1 MTISEVPPT
10 TEPPPSDPKAGGRGR
25 RIVTGLLVVVTSAS
39 VVVAAIGVWAHNV
52 LLDTDQFMETVE
64 PALQTPALYTALG
77 DRVST
82 QVLEVLD
89 LETRIATSLGQL
101 DEFLFDALVDALE
114 IGDRGQSILNSFD
127 RPSLDDLAPTL
138 TSGLEDRIMA
148 RIDNFMSSPDLQ
160 ARVPELARRAHEA
173 TVALLRGDLE
183 QIPNVSIQNGEVTL
197 NAIPIIGEAIR
208 RVLPD
213 LSGLGTEINLPDRF
227 SDRIDEAREQ
237 LAAAVGARLP
247 EDFGQ
252 LTIMS
257 EDRLTELQDGVILL
271 DRMMWGLLALAV
283 ILLVVTLVI
292 SRTRR
297 RTAIQL
303 AVGVIIG
310 LLLAEATLRWVQR
323 QIVEAIVNP
332 TDQDVAVEIIGD
344 VFAGLRQGAL
354 LIGIAALALGLAA
367 YLFGRPAWAM
377 RVKGRVDHVVAPSPG
392 GSLADRWVS
401 EHYDL
406 VRAVGIGIAVVT
418 IYLIGISLPAVLIVG
433 ALLGLLLWGVSEMRK
448 RAETPAD
455 EAVSV

>member
-1 MTISEVPPT
+1 MTTSEVPPT
-10 TEPPPSDPKAGGRGR
+10 TEPSPSDPVAGGRGR

-77 DRVST
+77 DRVSA
-82 QVLEVLD
+82 QVLEALD
-89 LETRIATSLGQL
+89 LETRIAASLTQL
-101 DEFLFDALVDALE
+101 DDFLFEALVDALE
-114 IGDRGQSILNSFD
+114 IGDRGQALLDSFN

-138 TSGLEDRIMA
+138 TSGLEDRITA

-160 ARVPELARRAHEA
+160 ARVPELARRAHQA

-183 QIPNVSIQNGEVTL
+183 QIPNVSIQDGEVTL

-208 RVLPD
+208 RALPD
-213 LSGLGTEINLPDRF
+213 LSGLGPEINLPDRF
-227 SDRIDEAREQ
+227 SDRIDEARQQ
-237 LAAAVGARLP
+237 LAAAIGARLP

-271 DRMMWGLLALAV
+271 DRMMWGLLAFAV

-303 AVGVIIG
+303 AIGVVIA

-323 QIVEAIVNP
+323 QIVEAIADP
-332 TDQDVAVEIIGD
+332 TDQEVAVDIVGN

-354 LIGIAALALGLAA
+354 LIGIAALVLGFAA
-367 YLFGRPAWAM
+367 YLSGRPAWAM
-377 RVKGRVDHVVAPSPG
+377 RVKDRVDHVVAQGPG

-406 VRAVGIGIAVVT
+406 VRAVGIGIAVVA
-418 IYLIGISLPAVLIVG
+418 IYLIGISLASVLIVG

-448 RAETPAD
+448 RAETPVD
-455 EAVSV
+455 EAISV